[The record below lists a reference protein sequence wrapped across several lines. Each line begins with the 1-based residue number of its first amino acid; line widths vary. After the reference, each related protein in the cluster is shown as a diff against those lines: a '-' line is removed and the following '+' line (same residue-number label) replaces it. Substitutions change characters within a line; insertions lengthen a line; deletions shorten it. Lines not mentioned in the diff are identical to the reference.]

1 MVPLL
6 LHGLQ
11 LLAIERYVYQSP
23 FIFLSAE
30 FTVGF

>member
-11 LLAIERYVYQSP
+11 LLAIERYVHQSP
-23 FIFLSAE
+23 FHFLSSE
-30 FTVGF
+30 FIVFF